1 LSQSLDELF
10 AKLEKVFS
18 KKKHL
23 YIFLHDNPDPDAI
36 ASGWAFQYL
45 VKKKFNINSTIVY
58 GGIIAR
64 AENRTM
70 VKLLKI
76 PLVPFSQVKCT
87 LRCSYALLDTQPNLG
102 NNSLP
107 DKIVPQI
114 VIDHHPLINEL
125 SSDFCFVRT
134 EIGATA
140 TILFEFMKY
149 AGLDISTNLA
159 TALYYALSSE
169 TQDLGREANERDI
182 KAYLD
187 LFPKTNKK
195 ILSKIVH
202 PKNSPKFLC
211 FLAKGLNNACLRD
224 HIAYS
229 HLGVVP
235 YPDYVHQIA
244 DLLLSCENIRW
255 SLCTGWVEKTLYLSL
270 RATNSRAKAGILVR
284 KLVGKKG
291 KAGGHDTMAGGKLS
305 FSIDIDNSIRERV
318 EQTINKR
325 FLRYCNRGQT
335 PTIKKFTEYEV

>member
-1 LSQSLDELF
+1 MSQSLDELF
-10 AKLEKVFS
+10 AKLEKVFV
-18 KKKHL
+18 KRKHL

-45 VKKKFNINSTIVY
+45 VKKKFNVNSTIVY

-64 AENRTM
+64 AENRAM

-76 PLVPFSQVKCT
+76 HLVPFAKIKCT
-87 LRCSYALLDTQPNLG
+87 LRYYYALLDTQPQVG

-114 VIDHHPLINEL
+114 VIDHHPLKEEL
-125 SSDFCFVRT
+125 NSEFCLIT
-134 EIGATA
+134 TGIGATA
-140 TILFEFMKY
+140 TILFEFIKH

-169 TQDLGREANERDI
+169 TQDLGREASERDI
-182 KAYLD
+182 KAYVD
-187 LFPKTNKK
+187 LFPRTNKK

-202 PKNSPKFLC
+202 PKNSSKFFC
-211 FLAKGLNNACLRD
+211 FLAKGLNNACLMN

-229 HLGVVP
+229 HLGVIP

-255 SLCTGWVEKTLYLSL
+255 SLCTGWVDKTLYLSL

-291 KAGGHDTMAGGKLS
+291 KAGGHDTMAGGKLG
-305 FSIDIDNSIRERV
+305 FNIDIDNSLRERV

-325 FLRYCNRGQT
+325 FIRYCNRGQPHT
-335 PTIKKFTEYEV
+335 VKKFIEYET